1 MATKAKKPAKKAKAK
16 PGPKAE
22 VLKLEGDWKENIRKS
37 MQSAKPSGQ
46 TKE

>member
-1 MATKAKKPAKKAKAK
+1 MASKEKKPAKAKAK

-37 MQSAKPSGQ
+37 FQAAKPAP
-46 TKE
+46 K